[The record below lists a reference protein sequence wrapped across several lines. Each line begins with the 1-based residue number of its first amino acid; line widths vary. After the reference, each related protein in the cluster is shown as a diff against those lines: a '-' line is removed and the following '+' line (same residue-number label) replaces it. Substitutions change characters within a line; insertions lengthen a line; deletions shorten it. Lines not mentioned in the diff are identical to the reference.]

1 MDDKG
6 YLYFDPSEELV
17 KQKKLTMVKRPLTQ
31 REIKTQKIGRN
42 APCGCGSGVKFKK
55 CCYGKQ
61 S

>member
-6 YLYFDPSEELV
+6 NLYFDPPAELV
-17 KQKKLTMVKRPLTQ
+17 KSRKLTMVKRPLTE
-31 REIKTQKIGRN
+31 REVKTQKIGRN